1 MPGIN
6 GMEVAQKVRKKNTEG
21 VIVFITN
28 VAQYAIEGYSVGALD
43 YVLKPVKEKVF
54 MVKLGKYPSLS
65 I

>member
-43 YVLKPVKEKVF
+43 YVLKPIKEKVF